1 MTSVWQESGS
11 PTNQTNTTNENLQ
24 NQDRTTFGEFGEF
37 VQFAGNLKP
46 MLERAGDWLQPD
58 GDLRNTYKGSEMLTC
73 GRKVHDFSLAGI
85 RNANESDEHNE

>member
-24 NQDRTTFGEFGEF
+24 NQDRTTFAEF
-37 VQFAGNLKP
+37 VQFAGNLNP
-46 MLERAGDWLQPD
+46 ILERAGDWLQPG
-58 GDLRNTYKGSEMLTC
+58 GDLRNTYKGSDMLTC

-85 RNANESDEHNE
+85 RKPNESDEHNE